1 MFLMKVLSVGGDR
14 NPLRLTPKKEVFILI
29 ISEEMFMVSTRRT
42 LGQPGFM
49 GGKVVLESRQP

>member
-1 MFLMKVLSVGGDR
+1 MKVLSVGGDR
-14 NPLRLTPKKEVFILI
+14 NRLRLTPKKEVFILI